1 MDCTNEKVE
10 IFQQIEKQSKIINT
24 LYQIIDDI
32 KNNGHLRDSV
42 TNELLLI
49 GKVDLIEFIKGQP
62 QQLIIIA
69 LEKTLLEEEKIL
81 ININKQLG

>member
-1 MDCTNEKVE
+1 MDYTNNKVE

-32 KNNGHLRDSV
+32 KNNGHLRDSL
-42 TNELLLI
+42 TNELIEI

-62 QQLIIIA
+62 QQLIVKA
-69 LEKTLLEEEKIL
+69 LEKVVQEEENVLKT
-81 ININKQLG
+81 INKQLG